1 MKTKKEW
8 FTREYLSQRTVFISF
23 WSLLLNFL
31 TGIVKI
37 IISCFTFSY
46 YFGMNGAYNVVLGS
60 AKVKAVRQYSISK
73 DLTDTEKKTK
83 IENKTCYQLCWFAIA
98 SSLIYLVLSIV
109 LTFFFQ
115 EVNAKYSISV
125 VCFIAAVGFSKLVI
139 GIINSVK
146 TKHDTNL
153 IIHYIKLLNLVDACV
168 AIALVQR
175 AILMM
180 EGVENAN
187 YFSGIGGIIFS
198 TIALMVSIYMIIEL
212 ALIKKRKMHL
222 KEKDL

>member
-1 MKTKKEW
+1 
-8 FTREYLSQRTVFISF
+8 
-23 WSLLLNFL
+23 
-31 TGIVKI
+31 
-37 IISCFTFSY
+37 
-46 YFGMNGAYNVVLGS
+46 MNGAYNVVLGS

-180 EGVENAN
+180 EQVENAN

-198 TIALMVSIYMIIEL
+198 TIALMVSINMIIEL